1 MLVGAIGLFQ
11 YRLKIMDFLHGY
23 LDGTIVLV
31 IPKPKPLTEN
41 IYAIIKPF
49 QPWVNILH
57 LNNLVYMFFNYSRIK
72 YFQVWFSLFCVIVA
86 TFVSL
91 KLINRYL
98 KWFATASGVI
108 SVAGYGQMNF
118 ILDFII
124 KVLIYQCSFFYIFQ
138 FWNAPIF

>member
-1 MLVGAIGLFQ
+1 MVGAIGLFQ

-57 LNNLVYMFFNYSRIK
+57 LNNLVYMFLITVVLNISR
-72 YFQVWFSLFCVIVA
+72 FGSACFALSLPLLFH
-86 TFVSL
+86 
-91 KLINRYL
+91 
-98 KWFATASGVI
+98 
-108 SVAGYGQMNF
+108 
-118 ILDFII
+118 
-124 KVLIYQCSFFYIFQ
+124 
-138 FWNAPIF
+138 